1 MPGKPPGPQGPGL
14 RGGTSV
20 QNRVWSLSPPGQSS
34 WEGLLWST
42 APCFP
47 PPCPFLRPLFPS
59 SWLLFQLFPLP
70 TSKFSPLPA
79 FLPDFAVQAHC
90 SHLSLLELSTTHR
103 CFYYSDSGSPGIEQ
117 PSSLPSPTLPRPT
130 GLGGEG
136 GGCWCHG
143 KSLRQ
148 PRSVFVDTAWPG
160 ARPASPASSLWPVPE
175 DGFAQGALQ
184 GCPGAV
190 LGAWGQGLQGQSVLE
205 CVQPLIL

>member
-1 MPGKPPGPQGPGL
+1 MAPRPLQKGISFRAPEGIPPARSLAEACAMPGKPPGPQGPGL

-47 PPCPFLRPLFPS
+47 PLCPFLRPLFPS

-130 GLGGEG
+130 GLGGGGEG
-136 GGCWCHG
+136 AGVMENPCG
-143 KSLRQ
+143 S
-148 PRSVFVDTAWPG
+148 
-160 ARPASPASSLWPVPE
+160 
-175 DGFAQGALQ
+175 
-184 GCPGAV
+184 
-190 LGAWGQGLQGQSVLE
+190 QGQCL
-205 CVQPLIL
+205 